1 MGEDWPV
8 AMYNQTRPQKTT
20 MEYYTAIG
28 YFLSLMAIG
37 NIMLLSLFTAIL
49 LQNFDEEEAEAENE
63 NDEDKPK
70 EKLTLKKI
78 FS

>member
-49 LQNFDEEEAEAENE
+49 LQNFDEEPEDENE
-63 NDEDKPK
+63 NDDDKPK
-70 EKLTLKKI
+70 EKLTFKKI